1 MTRAHKPS
9 QQLELPV
16 MVNVNGKSP
25 AKAAPD
31 SSSSNVVVSTD
42 VKSAENSPMV
52 ASSQDLSIYK
62 AIFDNYRRSL

>member
-31 SSSSNVVVSTD
+31 SSSSNVVV
-42 VKSAENSPMV
+42 KSAENSNSPMV